1 MSTADLDDVTR
12 LHVEKAVDALCE
24 EFGDTVPREEIASLM
39 DDSLRQLVR
48 EAEVNDFVATLA
60 HRFTRERLMA
70 RGHRSL
76 VTGAGTATPAILFVG
91 LHDTGRSQM
100 AAALTS
106 QRSEGRVVV
115 HSAGND
121 PTASVDP
128 AVLEVMSELGID
140 LGEAY
145 AKPISLE
152 VLDSVDVVVTL
163 GRSVGL
169 VEIPASARHE
179 DWRVG
184 DPTGAELDEVRR
196 IRDDLARR
204 VDELLADLLPR

>member
-1 MSTADLDDVTR
+1 
-12 LHVEKAVDALCE
+12 
-24 EFGDTVPREEIASLM
+24 
-39 DDSLRQLVR
+39 
-48 EAEVNDFVATLA
+48 
-60 HRFTRERLMA
+60 
-70 RGHRSL
+70 
-76 VTGAGTATPAILFVG
+76 
-91 LHDTGRSQM
+91 M

-128 AVLEVMSELGID
+128 AVLEVMSEVGID

-169 VEIPASARHE
+169 VEIPASARLE

-204 VDELLADLLPR
+204 VDALLVELLPR

>member
-1 MSTADLDDVTR
+1 MSAADLDEVTR
-12 LHVEKAVDALCE
+12 LHVEKAVEALCE
-24 EFGDTVPREEIASLM
+24 EFGDTVPRAEIAALM

-76 VTGAGTATPAILFVG
+76 VTGSGVATPAILFVG
-91 LHDTGRSQM
+91 LHDTGRGQM

-106 QRSEGRVVV
+106 QSDGRVVV

-128 AVLEVMSELGID
+128 AVLEVMSEVGID
-140 LGEAY
+140 LAEAY
-145 AKPISLE
+145 AKPISEEALGA
-152 VLDSVDVVVTL
+152 VDVVVTL